1 MAPSLL
7 VILIITFWTNSLQS
21 QELAACVSL
30 PCPLV
35 EWLVIILSFGS
46 LNLDKS
52 QLLNRP
58 VFHAGEF
65 PKKCYNDNAYIRNTF
80 SLWYSGAEALVHSC

>member
-1 MAPSLL
+1 MWSAGSGAEMSFLPVVGNRPFWSF
-7 VILIITFWTNSLQS
+7 LIITIWSNSLQS

-30 PCPLV
+30 PCPVV
-35 EWLVIILSFGS
+35 EWLMIIQSFGS

-58 VFHAGEF
+58 VFHPSEF
-65 PKKCYNDNAYIRNTF
+65 P
-80 SLWYSGAEALVHSC
+80 

>member
-1 MAPSLL
+1 MWSAGSGAEMSFLPVVGNWVSSGT
-7 VILIITFWTNSLQS
+7 VPIVTIWSNSLQS

-30 PCPLV
+30 PCPVV
-35 EWLVIILSFGS
+35 EWLMIIQSFGS

-58 VFHAGEF
+58 VFHPSEF
-65 PKKCYNDNAYIRNTF
+65 P
-80 SLWYSGAEALVHSC
+80 